1 LILLPPPPCWDCR
14 HALLH
19 AALHLFFFG
28 NTGAHLLGRHSTAWP
43 RLHPFYSGCFGDG
56 SRFLSRPAWTM
67 ILQYFASC
75 LLLGWQACI
84 TTPSFF
90 HWDGILLTFLPRLA

>member
-43 RLHPFYSGCFGDG
+43 RLHPFYSGCFGATQAEIRRI
-56 SRFLSRPAWTM
+56 RFK
-67 ILQYFASC
+67 AS
-75 LLLGWQACI
+75 AC
-84 TTPSFF
+84 
-90 HWDGILLTFLPRLA
+90 G